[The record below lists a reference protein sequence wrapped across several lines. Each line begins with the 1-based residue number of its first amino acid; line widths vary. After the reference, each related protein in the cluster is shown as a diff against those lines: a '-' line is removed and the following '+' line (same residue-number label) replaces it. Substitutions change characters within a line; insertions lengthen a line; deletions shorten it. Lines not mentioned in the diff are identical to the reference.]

1 MPKHWFQFADDAA
14 ITTGE
19 EQENQILLNAFTVWC
34 SWSKMAIRVEK
45 CKTFGICKRNASSVQ
60 TFPELFVNQQKIPTL
75 HNNESFKYLGRYF
88 NYAMNINAICF
99 LKPKIIFYQRY
110 HGTL

>member
-1 MPKHWFQFADDAA
+1 MIINTFIQYIKSDKFIQLGYHTTEFIVPKHWFQFADDAA

-19 EQENQILLNAFTVWC
+19 EQENQILLNAFTVWY

-60 TFPELFVNQQKIPTL
+60 IFPKLFVNP
-75 HNNESFKYLGRYF
+75 R
-88 NYAMNINAICF
+88 
-99 LKPKIIFYQRY
+99 
-110 HGTL
+110 